1 MPTTPVTLPLRV
13 HAGDPDRVAEHLST
27 PGAVRTGHFQ
37 LLSGLHTDAFFAFS
51 AIARD
56 PHAVRQ
62 IAGWLAPAVG
72 PWDADLILA
81 PSTAGVALATALADR
96 LCLPLA
102 LCSLGPQ
109 GRAHGVLGDV
119 DLTGRRVL
127 LVNDVLTTG
136 QGLDALAW
144 TVRTGGGHVAGATW
158 FLTRT
163 PDLPDGLPTPHQAVA
178 TVPLPSWTADEC
190 RLCNQSHPTEL
201 AQDLN

>member
-1 MPTTPVTLPLRV
+1 VPTPVTLPLRV
-13 HAGDPDRVAEHLST
+13 HAGDPDRVAALLST
-27 PGAVRTGHFQ
+27 TDAIRTGHFQ
-37 LLSGLHTDAFFAFS
+37 LLSGRHTDTFFAFS

-56 PHAVRQ
+56 PHAVHQ
-62 IAGWLAPAVG
+62 IAGWIAPAVA

-81 PSTAGVALATALADR
+81 PSTAGVALATSLAAH

-102 LCSLGPQ
+102 LSSLGTE

-119 DLTGRRVL
+119 DLADRRVL

-136 QGLDALAW
+136 QGLDALAR
-144 TVRTGGGHVAGATW
+144 TVRDVGGHVAGATW

-163 PDLPDGLPTPHQAVA
+163 PELPELLPASHQAVA
-178 TVPLPSWTADEC
+178 TVPLPSWTAADC
-190 RLCNQSHPTEL
+190 RLCDQSQPTEL